1 MVTKKR
7 EDVTKQGFCK
17 ILWRKL
23 RLRESLLLVLIQ
35 FVGGGA
41 GVGALLSLS
50 GSGREVGW
58 DGRLI
63 EVSANSRFGAY
74 SNKYGSCFLL

>member
-1 MVTKKR
+1 M
-7 EDVTKQGFCK
+7 
-17 ILWRKL
+17 
-23 RLRESLLLVLIQ
+23 
-35 FVGGGA
+35 
-41 GVGALLSLS
+41 GALLSLS
-50 GSGREVGW
+50 GSGREVEW